1 MNVPSFGS
9 FINEATMY
17 RVIGLTEGQIPLEGM
32 SGIYIVMCEVRWKV
46 REAQSN
52 RRLIDMLDGRSVVS
66 LPPD

>member
-1 MNVPSFGS
+1 
-9 FINEATMY
+9 MY

-46 REAQSN
+46 REAQSS